1 MILKRSNKKD
11 KGIPKPKEFQLTQ
24 DQVAVVQFYA
34 SNERSFQIAAEA
46 FTQKIEEYQKQIAK
60 ELSIDLE
67 KNIVM
72 WNSMFMDGK
81 IRVIPKPEIKV
92 EPADAKS

>member
-1 MILKRSNKKD
+1 MIPKRFNKKE

-24 DQVAVVQFYA
+24 DQVSVVQFYA

-46 FTQKIEEYQKQIAK
+46 FSQKIKEYQDQLAK
-60 ELSIDLE
+60 ELSIDQE
-67 KNIVM
+67 KNIIL

-92 EPADAKS
+92 ETENAKS